1 MQDIRQVW
9 VDFQNKV
16 ISIGAEF
23 LGYVEKK
30 HKDSFDKNDGQISAL
45 IEQKNKVLTSLL
57 SGNNSLHDLTCV
69 KEVKKDI

>member
-30 HKDSFDKNDGQISAL
+30 HKDWFDENNEQISSL
-45 IEQKNKVLTSLL
+45 II
-57 SGNNSLHDLTCV
+57 
-69 KEVKKDI
+69 KKGI